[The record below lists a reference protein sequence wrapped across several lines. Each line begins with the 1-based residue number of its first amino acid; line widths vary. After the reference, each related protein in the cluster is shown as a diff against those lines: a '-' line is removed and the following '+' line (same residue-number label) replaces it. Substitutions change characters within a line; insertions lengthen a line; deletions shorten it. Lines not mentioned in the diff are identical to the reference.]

1 MTINEKRRAVVYIAG
16 QIKSYKEYKELDE
29 RCEANTHYNKAR
41 GAVEMLALAL
51 QDDEIVYKLMYN
63 MKMELMQ
70 KELVPI
76 ERIHWYA
83 DRLE

>member
-1 MTINEKRRAVVYIAG
+1 MTRNEKRRSVMYIAK
-16 QIKSYKEYKELDE
+16 QLKNYKDFKELDE
-29 RCEANTHYNKAR
+29 RDCANKCYDKAG

-51 QDDEIVYKLMYN
+51 QDDEIVYKLMYS
-63 MKMELMQ
+63 MKMELFQ

>member
-1 MTINEKRRAVVYIAG
+1 MTTNERRRAVVYIAG
-16 QIKSYKEYKELDE
+16 QLKSYKEYKELDE
-29 RCEANTHYNKAR
+29 REEANKHYDKAR

-51 QDDEIVYKLMYN
+51 QGDDVVYKLMYS

-70 KELVPI
+70 KKSVPI
-76 ERIHWYA
+76 ERIHGYA

>member
-1 MTINEKRRAVVYIAG
+1 MTTNERRRAVMYIAK
-16 QIKSYKEYKELDE
+16 QLKQYKDFKELNE
-29 RCEANTHYNKAR
+29 ICLAHKYYNKAR

-63 MKMELMQ
+63 MKTELMQ